1 MSIEEILR
9 ESLDLEGSI
18 ISIAKEIKSDTL
30 KEILRKSLVSHSARL
45 NEAYQ
50 LIADNPQEN
59 SEWLRTM
66 NRDIKKITE
75 TLEIVRKRYMMIT
88 I

>member
-1 MSIEEILR
+1 MNIEEILR
-9 ESLDLEGSI
+9 DSFKESI
-18 ISIAKEIKSDTL
+18 MSIAKEIKSENI
-30 KEILRKSLVSHSARL
+30 KEILIESLVSHSARL

-59 SEWLRTM
+59 SEWLNTM
-66 NRDIKKITE
+66 NRDIITITE
-75 TLEIVRKRYMMIT
+75 TLERVRKRYMMIT

>member
-1 MSIEEILR
+1 MSIEEILGKSF
-9 ESLDLEGSI
+9 EESI
-18 ISIAKEIKSDTL
+18 IGIAKEIKSETL
-30 KEILRKSLVSHSARL
+30 REILRESLVSHSARL
-45 NEAYQ
+45 NKAYQ

-66 NRDIKKITE
+66 NRDIEKITE